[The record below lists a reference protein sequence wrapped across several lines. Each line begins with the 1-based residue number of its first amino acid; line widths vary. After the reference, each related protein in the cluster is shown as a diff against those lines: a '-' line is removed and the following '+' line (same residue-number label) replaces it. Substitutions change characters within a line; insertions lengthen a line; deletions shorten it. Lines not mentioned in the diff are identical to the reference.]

1 MPINADKPHLWIFR
15 HRIPGLRSSRGN
27 RLGLGTSH
35 RGFGDD
41 GDMMRE
47 DLQQA
52 EFKRQAAQAKLDS
65 LKSASERNAMGQY
78 ATPFSLALEII
89 EFVRDNWLTPAKDI
103 RFLDPAVG
111 TGAFVSAL
119 LHAFP
124 RDRIE
129 SAVGV
134 ELDPHIASVAR
145 EVWGAW
151 GPAVIE
157 ADFTRLPFPESPE
170 VNLLVA
176 NPPYVRHHHL
186 DRDAKQFLQERAK
199 STVGLK
205 VNGLAGL
212 YCYFLLLA
220 HRWLADDGFGVWL
233 IPSEFM
239 DVNYGEV
246 VKHYLT
252 EQVALHHVHRFDSE
266 DVQFDDALISSTVL
280 VFQKRRPP
288 AEHEVT
294 FSLGGTLRVSRLSK
308 RIVQHELANVS
319 KWTSL
324 PGKPIHYVARS
335 VDRLNAT
342 TCIGDLFDIHRGL
355 ATGANEF
362 FILGRQMAREKG
374 LPEQFLRPILPSPR
388 YLNNDVIHAG
398 ADGYPLVEPSLTL
411 LDCDLDENEI
421 ERYPALRAY
430 LDWGQSQGFAGR
442 YISRHRTPWFK
453 QEDRPAAPIV
463 CSYMSRG
470 KSGTSGIRFFRN
482 YSQATAPNVYLMLY
496 PTQSIQRAAEEDS
509 NLLDA
514 LFQLL
519 KRASH
524 EHLLYEG
531 RTYGGGL
538 NKIEPKELARVSLPD
553 DPLLA
558 QVRIRPRQFVLLE
571 PKKTLRT
578 RKT

>member
-1 MPINADKPHLWIFR
+1 
-15 HRIPGLRSSRGN
+15 
-27 RLGLGTSH
+27 
-35 RGFGDD
+35 
-41 GDMMRE
+41 MMRE

-78 ATPFSLALEII
+78 ATPFSLALEIV

-111 TGAFVSAL
+111 AGAFVSAL

-124 RDRIE
+124 KDRIE
-129 SAVGV
+129 SAVGI
-134 ELDPHIASVAR
+134 EIDPYIASVAG
-145 EVWGAW
+145 EIWSAW
-151 GPAVIE
+151 GLEVVE
-157 ADFTRLPFPESPE
+157 ADFTRLPFPDTPQI
-170 VNLLVA
+170 NLLIA

-186 DRDAKQFLQERAK
+186 DKTTKQLLQERTRSA
-199 STVGLK
+199 VGLK
-205 VNGLAGL
+205 ISGLAGL
-212 YCYFLLLA
+212 YCHFLLMA

-233 IPSEFM
+233 TPSEFM

-246 VKHYLT
+246 IKRYLT
-252 EQVALHHVHRFDSE
+252 EQVTLHHVHRFHSE
-266 DVQFDDALISSTVL
+266 DVQFDDALVSSAVL
-280 VFQKRRPP
+280 VFQKRRHPTG
-288 AEHEVT
+288 HEVT
-294 FSLGGTLRVSRLSK
+294 FSLGGTLKAPRLSK
-308 RIVQHELANVS
+308 HIRQQQLADIS

-324 PGKPIHYVARS
+324 PSKPLHYALRS

-342 TCIGDLFDIHRGL
+342 TYIGDLFDIRRGL

-362 FILGRQMAREKG
+362 FILSRQAAREKG

-388 YLNNDVIHAG
+388 FLTHDVIYADV
-398 ADGYPLVEPSLTL
+398 DGYPLIEPSSVL
-411 LDCDLDENEI
+411 LDCNLDENEV
-421 ERYPALRAY
+421 ERYPTLRAY
-430 LDWGQSQGFAGR
+430 LNEGKAQGFAER
-442 YISRHRTPWFK
+442 YIPSHRAPWFK
-453 QEDRPAAPIV
+453 QEYRPAAPIV
-463 CSYMSRG
+463 CSYMSRNRQD
-470 KSGTSGIRFFRN
+470 TSGIRFFRN
-482 YSQATAPNVYLMLY
+482 NSQATAPNVYLMLY

-538 NKIEPKELARVSLPD
+538 HKIEPKELARVPLPD

-558 QVRIRPRQFVLLE
+558 RVRTRPRQFVLLE
-571 PKKTLRT
+571 PKKALRT

>member
-1 MPINADKPHLWIFR
+1 
-15 HRIPGLRSSRGN
+15 
-27 RLGLGTSH
+27 
-35 RGFGDD
+35 
-41 GDMMRE
+41 MRE
-47 DLQQA
+47 DLQQV
-52 EFKRQAAQAKLDS
+52 ELQRQSAQAKLDS
-65 LKSASERNAMGQY
+65 LKSAAERNEMGQY
-78 ATPFSLALEII
+78 ATPFSLALEIV
-89 EFVRDNWLTPAKDI
+89 EFVRDNWLTSTKSI

-124 RDRIE
+124 KEHIE

-134 ELDPHIASVAR
+134 ELDPQVALVTR
-145 EVWGAW
+145 ELWGAW
-151 GPAVIE
+151 GLE
-157 ADFTRLPFPESPE
+157 MTSADFARLPFPDSPQ

-186 DRDAKQFLQERAK
+186 DRHVKRFLQERAN
-199 STVGLK
+199 TAVGLK

-342 TCIGDLFDIHRGL
+342 TCIGDLFDIRRGL

-362 FILGRQMAREKG
+362 FILSRQMAREKG
-374 LPEQFLRPILPSPR
+374 LPKQFLRPILPSPR
-388 YLNNDVIHAG
+388 YLNNDGIYAD
-398 ADGYPLVEPSLTL
+398 ADGYPLIEPSLVL
-411 LDCDLDENEI
+411 LDCDLDENEV
-421 ERYPALRAY
+421 ERFPTLQAY
-430 LDWGQSQGFAGR
+430 LDEGKSRGFTER
-442 YISRHRTPWFK
+442 YIPSHRAPWFK
-453 QEDRPAAPIV
+453 QEDRPAAPIL
-463 CSYMSRG
+463 CSYMSRS

-496 PTQSIQRAAEEDS
+496 PTQSIQRAAEKDS

-519 KRASH
+519 KRVSH

-558 QVRIRPRQFVLLE
+558 QVRMRPRQFVLLE